1 MDVRQFC
8 MDNMD
13 KFNPIGKIE
22 CEGGINWNWYNF
34 ENAKDLFSIMD
45 IIHCNYERR
54 EAEKAAENN
63 EPVHV
68 RFHKFNENQGSLI
81 DDFLYYYLHKNK
93 FELQDGEWVY
103 KKITRY

>member
-13 KFNPIGKIE
+13 KFSPIGKIE

-34 ENAKDLFSIMD
+34 ENAKDLVSIMD

-54 EAEKAAENN
+54 EAEKDAENN
-63 EPVHV
+63 EPIHV
-68 RFHKFNENQGSLI
+68 RFHKFDVTQGSLI
-81 DDFLYYYLHKNK
+81 DYFLYYYLHKNE
-93 FELQDGEWVY
+93 FELKDGKWVY
-103 KKITRY
+103 K